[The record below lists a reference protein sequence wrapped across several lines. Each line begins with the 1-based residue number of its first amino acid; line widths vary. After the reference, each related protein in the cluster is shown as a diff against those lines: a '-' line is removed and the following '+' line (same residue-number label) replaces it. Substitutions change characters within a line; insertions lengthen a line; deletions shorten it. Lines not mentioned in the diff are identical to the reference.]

1 MALQLNM
8 ITYKYSFRHP
18 KFWLQ
23 WDGVMMANTRREEPE
38 SRESGL
44 GYVVFSQND
53 CRKFTATFNCGLL
66 GWKDVAVSGRKI
78 AKRNESDVPVTW
90 GPDHLVL

>member
-1 MALQLNM
+1 MVLQLSI
-8 ITYKYSFRHP
+8 ITHMNSFRYP

-23 WDGVMMANTRREEPE
+23 WNGVMMANATREEPE

-44 GYVVFSQND
+44 GYVVFAQND
-53 CRKFTATFNCGLL
+53 CRKFKATFNCGLL
-66 GWKDVAVSGRKI
+66 GWKDVAISGRKT
-78 AKRNESDVPVTW
+78 AGRNESDVLVTW